1 MASTFRNI
9 RGDGVLIVP
18 TVASLPV
25 SAATGLMAVDASTTD
40 IYVFDG
46 VVWQLKSASGS
57 AGVTSFNTR
66 TGIVVS
72 VSGDYNASQITN
84 TPAGGI
90 SATDLQAAIN
100 ELDTDK
106 IGNGIASNNQLI
118 YQNGSGVIEGLPGF
132 SKDTTSGGLQ
142 MQLTEQPN
150 ANVASYTVSSNNI
163 TLEPLQ
169 NSPDESWNVIINQV
183 TIDPTSTGFT
193 LGTNGTA
200 ARTLLNK
207 IFHNG
212 TSDTGAIEL
221 IQNNFSLG
229 NGTDP
234 IDIKGVSYLMGFG
247 QFNANVN
254 ISGPIQG
261 YGFQTNINAAATMSS
276 TTYTQAFYDAA
287 NFATAVPNYSSFNAS
302 PTISSI
308 VNNNYYNGLNIN
320 PTITNFTGNA
330 GANAVAIGGNWGSFG
345 TGGWNGININPNI
358 TLAKYAAGINVSMDN
373 VIAYAGVQSTLTEQ
387 DLTFTWNLVGDNN
400 AYTMEY
406 TPGATAGAE
415 VVSILGNAIEV
426 QIENG
431 VSTANQIKTALEANM
446 GFNSNVTVTV
456 SGVGTDPQVTF
467 GPTNFINGENAGNVK
482 AAQFNGDVEI
492 TGALSFS
499 GALSIGKLTAFA
511 SQALTDGG
519 GTPSSIHSLITN
531 PTVAANATLTSA
543 DSISVNTAALINIGD
558 NAVVGTSFIGVAAL
572 GLPAVLT
579 MGTGST
585 VDRIYGALFALSL
598 DAGATGGTADEV
610 GLCKAVA
617 IPNGVT
623 TVNNLYGYL
632 FDLPFG
638 DPGTKTFGFYDRPG
652 KNNYLAGQLL
662 IGGTAG
668 SDDLVTNSSVA
679 LEIKSTTKAFIN
691 ARMTTTER
699 NALTA
704 VNGMQIYNTTDDKL
718 QVYAGG
724 SWVDLH

>member
-1 MASTFRNI
+1 LFNN
-9 RGDGVLIVP
+9 VL
-18 TVASLPV
+18 A
-25 SAATGLMAVDASTTD
+25 
-40 IYVFDG
+40 
-46 VVWQLKSASGS
+46 
-57 AGVTSFNTR
+57 
-66 TGIVVS
+66 
-72 VSGDYNASQITN
+72 
-84 TPAGGI
+84 
-90 SATDLQAAIN
+90 
-100 ELDTDK
+100 
-106 IGNGIASNNQLI
+106 
-118 YQNGSGVIEGLPGF
+118 
-132 SKDTTSGGLQ
+132 
-142 MQLTEQPN
+142 
-150 ANVASYTVSSNNI
+150 
-163 TLEPLQ
+163 
-169 NSPDESWNVIINQV
+169 
-183 TIDPTSTGFT
+183 
-193 LGTNGTA
+193 
-200 ARTLLNK
+200 
-207 IFHNG
+207 
-212 TSDTGAIEL
+212 
-221 IQNNFSLG
+221 
-229 NGTDP
+229 
-234 IDIKGVSYLMGFG
+234 
-247 QFNANVN
+247 
-254 ISGPIQG
+254 
-261 YGFQTNINAAATMSS
+261 
-276 TTYTQAFYDAA
+276 
-287 NFATAVPNYSSFNAS
+287 AVPNYSSFNAS

>member
-1 MASTFRNI
+1 VASTFRNI

-18 TVASLPV
+18 TVASLPI

-46 VVWQLKSASGS
+46 ATWQLKSASGS
-57 AGVTSFNTR
+57 AGVSSFNAR
-66 TGIVVS
+66 TGVVVS
-72 VSGDYNASQITN
+72 VSGDYSASQITN

-90 SATDLQAAIN
+90 SATDIQAAIN

-118 YQNGSGVIEGLPGF
+118 YQNGSGIIEGLPGF
-132 SKDTTSGGLQ
+132 FKDTTTGGLSI
-142 MQLTEQPN
+142 QLTEEPN
-150 ANVASYTVSSNNI
+150 GTGSGYTVNNTI
-163 TLEPLQ
+163 ISLEPLQ
-169 NSPDESWNVIINQV
+169 NSPDESWNNINNQINV
-183 TIDPTSTGFT
+183 DTSNSGFDI
-193 LGTNGTA
+193 GTNGIA
-200 ARTLLNK
+200 ARCFLNN
-207 IFHNG
+207 IVHNG
-212 TSDTGAIEL
+212 TSDIGGVEL
-221 IQNNFSLG
+221 IQNNFSFG

-234 IDIKGVSYLMGFG
+234 IDVKGAAYLMGFG

-254 ISGPIQG
+254 ISGPVQG
-261 YGFQTNINAAATMSS
+261 YGFQPSINSAATMSS
-276 TTYTQAFYDAA
+276 TTFTQAFYDAA
-287 NFATAVPNYSSFNAS
+287 NFATAIPNYSSFNAS

-308 VNNNYYNGLNIN
+308 VNNNNYNGLNIN
-320 PTITNFTGNA
+320 PNITTFTGNA
-330 GANAVAIGGNWGSFG
+330 GANAIAIGGNWGSFG
-345 TGGWNGININPNI
+345 TGGWNGINISPNI
-358 TLAKYAAGINVSMDN
+358 TLAKSATGINVSMDN
-373 VIAYAGVQSTLTEQ
+373 VTPYAGVQSTLTEQ

-400 AYTMEY
+400 AYTVEY
-406 TPGATAGAE
+406 TPGATAGSE
-415 VVSILGNAIEV
+415 VVSITGNAIEV
-426 QIENG
+426 QIESG
-431 VSTANQIKTALEANM
+431 VSTANQIKTALEANL
-446 GFNSNVTVTV
+446 GFNANITVTV

-482 AAQFNGDVEI
+482 AAQFDGDVDI
-492 TGALSFS
+492 TGALSFG

-531 PTVAANATLTSA
+531 PTVAANVTLTSA

-579 MGTGST
+579 MGSGST
-585 VDRIYGALFALSL
+585 LDRCYGALFALSL
-598 DAGATGGTADEV
+598 DAAAGGGTVDEV
-610 GLCKAVA
+610 GLCKSLA
-617 IPNGVT
+617 IPNGST

-652 KNNYLAGQLL
+652 KNNYFAGQLL

-668 SDDLVTNSSVA
+668 SDDLVTNGSIA
-679 LEIKSTTKAFIN
+679 LEIKSSTKAFVN
-691 ARMTTTER
+691 ARMTNTER
-699 NALTA
+699 DALTA
-704 VNGMQIYNTTDDKL
+704 INGMQIYNTTTDKL
-718 QVYAGG
+718 QVYASG

>member
-1 MASTFRNI
+1 MASNYI
-9 RGDGVLIVP
+9 K
-18 TVASLPV
+18 LPP
-25 SAATGLMAVDASTTD
+25 SSGGGGGAVDSVNGLT
-40 IYVFDG
+40 G
-46 VVWQLKSASGS
+46 VVVLTKSNIGLGNVDNTSDLNKPISTATQSALDLKQDE
-57 AGVTSFNTR
+57 
-66 TGIVVS
+66 I
-72 VSGDYNASQITN
+72 
-84 TPAGGI
+84 
-90 SATDLQAAIN
+90 
-100 ELDTDK
+100 
-106 IGNGIASNNQLI
+106 IASNNQLI
-118 YQNGSGVIEGLPGF
+118 YQNNSGVIEGLPGF
-132 SKDTTSGGLQ
+132 SRDTTTGGLLT
-142 MQLTEQPN
+142 QLTEAPN
-150 ANVASYTVSSNNI
+150 GTAFGYTVSNTYIS
-163 TLEPLQ
+163 LEPLQ
-169 NSPDESWNVIINQV
+169 NSPDESWNVLNNQV
-183 TIDPTSTGFT
+183 SVDTSNSGFSI
-193 LGTNGTA
+193 GTNGTA
-200 ARTLLNK
+200 IRSTLNN
-207 IFHNG
+207 IVHNG
-212 TSDTGAIEL
+212 TSDIGGIEL
-221 IQNNFSLG
+221 IQNNFSIG

-234 IDIKGVSYLMGFG
+234 IDIKGASYLMGFG

-254 ISGPIQG
+254 ISGGIQG
-261 YGFQTNINAAATMSS
+261 YGFQPNINAAATMSS

-308 VNNNYYNGLNIN
+308 VNNNNYTGLNMN
-320 PTITNFTGNA
+320 PSITNFTGNA
-330 GANAVAIGGNWGSFG
+330 GANAIAISGNWGTFD
-345 TGGWNGININPNI
+345 TGGWQGVNVNPTI

-373 VIAYAGVQSTLTEQ
+373 VIPYAGVQSTLTEQ

-406 TPGATAGAE
+406 TPGATAGSE
-415 VVSILGNAIEV
+415 VVSITGNAIEV
-426 QIENG
+426 QIESG

-446 GFNSNVTVTV
+446 AFNSNIAVTV

-467 GPTNFINGENAGNVK
+467 GPTNFINGENAGNIK
-482 AAQFNGDVEI
+482 ASQFDGDVEI

-511 SQALTDGG
+511 SQALVDGG
-519 GTPSSIHSLITN
+519 GTPTSIHSLITN

-585 VDRIYGALFALSL
+585 LDRVYGALFALSL
-598 DAGATGGTADEV
+598 DAGAGGGTADEV

-652 KNNYLAGQLL
+652 KNNYFAGQLL

-679 LEIKSTTKAFIN
+679 LEIKSSTKAFVPS
-691 ARMTTTER
+691 RMTTAEK
-699 NALTA
+699 NSLTA
-704 VNGMQIYNTTDDKL
+704 IAGMMVFDTTLNQISYYDGAVWVNL
-718 QVYAGG
+718 
-724 SWVDLH
+724 